1 MLSNPDTLSRVMIRS
16 IYRLFALLILV
27 ATFISAASAE
37 TIQLLNVS
45 YDPTREFYEQFNQ
58 SFSKQYQQKTGKQ
71 VTVQQSHGGSAK
83 QTRSVIDGLQAD
95 VVTLGLPADID
106 TLPGNGDLVAADCQK
121 RLPNISVPYTS

>member
-1 MLSNPDTLSRVMIRS
+1 MLFNPDTSSRVMIRS
-16 IYRLFALLILV
+16 MYHLFALFTLV

-83 QTRSVIDGLQAD
+83 QARSVIDGLQAD
-95 VVTLGLPADID
+95 VVTLGLSADNEALQD
-106 TLPGNGDLVAADCQK
+106 NGNPVEADWPK
-121 RLPNISVPYTS
+121 R